1 MRVLVRIYV
10 HWCTHFRRIKLVG
23 LYTIKDIAEIV
34 GKDKSNVYRYIK
46 KNAIAHT
53 DTRGQTLV
61 YSDAQKNAI
70 VAGLKDITNVT
81 DAQRMQWSKNSEVTD
96 SGITKVLEERISDLK
111 EQNQHLIDQLNEK
124 DQEIHAKNEQINE
137 AHKLIDQ
144 QQQLNLSTQ
153 KLLIPSN
160 NSEDDSQQDDSK
172 EHSGS
177 VEKDTDLEKEKVS
190 KKGFWS
196 KLFG

>member
-1 MRVLVRIYV
+1 MYTDARI
-10 HWCTHFRRIKLVG
+10 WEGKLVE

-53 DTRGQTLV
+53 AIRGQTLV

-70 VAGLKDITNVT
+70 VAGLKDISNATN
-81 DAQRMQWSKNSEVTD
+81 AQRPQRLKNSEVID
-96 SGITKVLEERISDLK
+96 SEMTKVLEERISDLK

-160 NSEDDSQQDDSK
+160 NSEDSTQKDDFKENKDSVKQ
-172 EHSGS
+172 
-177 VEKDTDLEKEKVS
+177 DTDVANAEVS
-190 KKGFWS
+190 KKSFWK

>member
-1 MRVLVRIYV
+1 ME
-10 HWCTHFRRIKLVG
+10 

-53 DTRGQTLV
+53 ATRGQTLV
-61 YSDAQKNAI
+61 YSDTQKNAI
-70 VAGLKDITNVT
+70 VAGLKGDTNVT
-81 DAQRMQWSKNSEVTD
+81 NAQRSHRSEKTTVIETPMAK
-96 SGITKVLEERISDLK
+96 ILEERIADLK
-111 EQNQHLIDQLNEK
+111 EQNTLLIEQLKQK

-153 KLLIPSN
+153 KLLIT
-160 NSEDDSQQDDSK
+160 QDNEESTAQKSDL
-172 EHSGS
+172 
-177 VEKDTDLEKEKVS
+177 DTNDGNQKQNVDITDEETPQKS
-190 KKGFWS
+190 FWKKI
-196 KLFG
+196 FG

>member
-1 MRVLVRIYV
+1 MYTGARIQEE
-10 HWCTHFRRIKLVG
+10 KLVG

-53 DTRGQTLV
+53 ATRGQTLV

-70 VAGLKDITNVT
+70 VAGLKDISNATN
-81 DAQRMQWSKNSEVTD
+81 AQRPQRLKNSEVID
-96 SGITKVLEERISDLK
+96 SEMTKVLEERISDLK

-160 NSEDDSQQDDSK
+160 NSEDSTQKDDFKENKDSVKQ
-172 EHSGS
+172 
-177 VEKDTDLEKEKVS
+177 DTDVANAEVS
-190 KKGFWS
+190 KKSFWK

>member
-1 MRVLVRIYV
+1 MYTDARI
-10 HWCTHFRRIKLVG
+10 WEGKLVE

-53 DTRGQTLV
+53 ATRGQTLV

-70 VAGLKDITNVT
+70 VSGLKDISNATN
-81 DAQRMQWSKNSEVTD
+81 AQRPQRLKNSEVID
-96 SGITKVLEERISDLK
+96 SEMTKVLEERISDLK

-160 NSEDDSQQDDSK
+160 NSEDSTQKDDFKENKDSVKQ
-172 EHSGS
+172 
-177 VEKDTDLEKEKVS
+177 DTDVANAEVF
-190 KKGFWS
+190 KKSFWK

>member
-1 MRVLVRIYV
+1 MYTGARIQED
-10 HWCTHFRRIKLVG
+10 KLVE

-53 DTRGQTLV
+53 ATRGQTLV

-70 VAGLKDITNVT
+70 VAGLKDISNATN
-81 DAQRMQWSKNSEVTD
+81 AQRPQRLKNSEVID
-96 SGITKVLEERISDLK
+96 SEMTKVLEERISDLK
-111 EQNQHLIDQLNEK
+111 EQNQHLINQLNEK

-153 KLLIPSN
+153 KLLHTQN
-160 NSEDDSQQDDSK
+160 VDNDDVQVQ
-172 EHSGS
+172 
-177 VEKDTDLEKEKVS
+177 EKDLSLNNRKEDIDEI
-190 KKGFWS
+190 KKDNKPKSFWER
-196 KLFG
+196 LFNVK

>member
-1 MRVLVRIYV
+1 MYTDARI
-10 HWCTHFRRIKLVG
+10 WEGKLVE

-53 DTRGQTLV
+53 ATRGQTLV

-70 VAGLKDITNVT
+70 VAGLKDITNAT
-81 DAQRMQWSKNSEVTD
+81 NAQRPQRLKNSEVID
-96 SGITKVLEERISDLK
+96 SEMTKVLEERISDLK

-160 NSEDDSQQDDSK
+160 NSEDSTQKDDFKENKDSVKQ
-172 EHSGS
+172 
-177 VEKDTDLEKEKVS
+177 DTDVANAEVS
-190 KKGFWS
+190 KKSFWK

>member
-1 MRVLVRIYV
+1 MYTDARIWEV
-10 HWCTHFRRIKLVG
+10 KLVG
-23 LYTIKDIAEIV
+23 MYTIKDIAEIV

-53 DTRGQTLV
+53 ATRGQTLV

-70 VAGLKDITNVT
+70 VAGLKDISNATN
-81 DAQRMQWSKNSEVTD
+81 AQQPQRLKNSEVID
-96 SGITKVLEERISDLK
+96 SEMTKVLEERISDLK

-160 NSEDDSQQDDSK
+160 NSEDSTQKDDFKENKDSVKQ
-172 EHSGS
+172 
-177 VEKDTDLEKEKVS
+177 DTDVANAEVF
-190 KKGFWS
+190 KKSFWK

>member
-1 MRVLVRIYV
+1 MYTDARIWEV
-10 HWCTHFRRIKLVG
+10 KLVG
-23 LYTIKDIAEIV
+23 MYTIKDIAEIV

-53 DTRGQTLV
+53 ATRGQTLV

-70 VAGLKDITNVT
+70 VAGLKDISNATN
-81 DAQRMQWSKNSEVTD
+81 AQQPQRLKNSEVID
-96 SGITKVLEERISDLK
+96 SEMTKVLEERISDLK

-160 NSEDDSQQDDSK
+160 NSEDSTQKDDFKENKDSIKQ
-172 EHSGS
+172 
-177 VEKDTDLEKEKVS
+177 DTDVANAEVF
-190 KKGFWS
+190 KKSFWK

>member
-1 MRVLVRIYV
+1 MYTDARI
-10 HWCTHFRRIKLVG
+10 WEGKLVE

-53 DTRGQTLV
+53 ATRGQTLV

-70 VAGLKDITNVT
+70 VAGLKDIYNATN
-81 DAQRMQWSKNSEVTD
+81 AQRPQRLKNSEVID
-96 SGITKVLEERISDLK
+96 SEMTKVLEERISDLK

-160 NSEDDSQQDDSK
+160 NSEDSTQKDDFKENKDSVKQ
-172 EHSGS
+172 
-177 VEKDTDLEKEKVS
+177 DTDVANAEVS
-190 KKGFWS
+190 KKSFWK

>member
-1 MRVLVRIYV
+1 M
-10 HWCTHFRRIKLVG
+10 HWCASMYTDARIWEGKLVE

-53 DTRGQTLV
+53 ATRGQTLV

-70 VAGLKDITNVT
+70 VAGLKDISNATN
-81 DAQRMQWSKNSEVTD
+81 AQRPQRLKNSEVID
-96 SGITKVLEERISDLK
+96 SEMTKVLEERISDLK

-160 NSEDDSQQDDSK
+160 NSEDSTQKDDFKENKDSVKQ
-172 EHSGS
+172 
-177 VEKDTDLEKEKVS
+177 DTDVANAEVS
-190 KKGFWS
+190 KKSFWK

>member
-1 MRVLVRIYV
+1 M
-10 HWCTHFRRIKLVG
+10 G
-23 LYTIKDIAEIV
+23 MYTIKDIAEIV

-53 DTRGQTLV
+53 ATRGQTLV

-70 VAGLKDITNVT
+70 VAGLKDISNATN
-81 DAQRMQWSKNSEVTD
+81 AQQPQRLKNSEVID
-96 SGITKVLEERISDLK
+96 SEMTKVLEERISDLK

-160 NSEDDSQQDDSK
+160 NSEDSTQKDDFKENKDSVKQ
-172 EHSGS
+172 
-177 VEKDTDLEKEKVS
+177 DTDVANAEVF
-190 KKGFWS
+190 KKSFWK

>member
-1 MRVLVRIYV
+1 MRALVRIYV
-10 HWCTHFRRIKLVG
+10 HWCTHFRRIKLVE

-53 DTRGQTLV
+53 ATRGQTLV

-81 DAQRMQWSKNSEVTD
+81 NAQRTQWSKNSEVVD
-96 SGITKVLEERISDLK
+96 SELTKVLEERISDLK
-111 EQNQHLIDQLNEK
+111 EQNQHLVNQLNEM
-124 DQEIHAKNEQINE
+124 DQELHAKNEQINE

-153 KLLIPSN
+153 KLLITSD
-160 NSEDDSQQDDSK
+160 NSEDSTQQDDLK
-172 EHSGS
+172 EHSDG
-177 VEKDTDLEKEKVS
+177 VQQDTDLEKERVS
-190 KKGFWS
+190 KKGFWK

>member
-1 MRVLVRIYV
+1 MYTDARI
-10 HWCTHFRRIKLVG
+10 WEGKLVE

-53 DTRGQTLV
+53 ATRGQTLV

-70 VAGLKDITNVT
+70 VAGLKDISNATN
-81 DAQRMQWSKNSEVTD
+81 AQRPQRLKNSEVID
-96 SGITKVLEERISDLK
+96 SEMTKVLEERISDLK

-160 NSEDDSQQDDSK
+160 NSEDSTQKDDFKENKDSVKQ
-172 EHSGS
+172 
-177 VEKDTDLEKEKVS
+177 DTDVANAEVS
-190 KKGFWS
+190 KKSFWK

>member
-1 MRVLVRIYV
+1 MYTDARI
-10 HWCTHFRRIKLVG
+10 WEGKLVE

-53 DTRGQTLV
+53 ATRGQTLV

-70 VAGLKDITNVT
+70 VSGLKDISNATN
-81 DAQRMQWSKNSEVTD
+81 AQRPQRLKNSEVID
-96 SGITKVLEERISDLK
+96 SEMTKVLEERISDLK

-160 NSEDDSQQDDSK
+160 NSNSEDSTQKDDFKENKDSVKQ
-172 EHSGS
+172 
-177 VEKDTDLEKEKVS
+177 DTDVANAEVF
-190 KKGFWS
+190 KKSFWK

>member
-1 MRVLVRIYV
+1 MYTGARIQED
-10 HWCTHFRRIKLVG
+10 KLVE
-23 LYTIKDIAEIV
+23 LYTIKDIADIV

-53 DTRGQTLV
+53 ATRGQTLV

-70 VAGLKDITNVT
+70 VAGLKDISNATN
-81 DAQRMQWSKNSEVTD
+81 AQRPQRLKNSEVID
-96 SGITKVLEERISDLK
+96 SEMTKVLEERISDLK
-111 EQNQHLIDQLNEK
+111 EQNQHLINQLNEK

-153 KLLIPSN
+153 KLLHTQN
-160 NSEDDSQQDDSK
+160 VDNDDVQVQ
-172 EHSGS
+172 
-177 VEKDTDLEKEKVS
+177 EKDLSLNNRKEDIDEI
-190 KKGFWS
+190 KKDNKPKSFWER
-196 KLFG
+196 LFNVK

>member
-1 MRVLVRIYV
+1 MYTDARI
-10 HWCTHFRRIKLVG
+10 WEGKLVE

-53 DTRGQTLV
+53 TTRGQTLV

-70 VAGLKDITNVT
+70 VAGLKDISNATN
-81 DAQRMQWSKNSEVTD
+81 AQRPQRLKNSEVID
-96 SGITKVLEERISDLK
+96 SEMTKVLEERISDLK

-160 NSEDDSQQDDSK
+160 NSEDSTQKEDFKENKDSVKQ
-172 EHSGS
+172 
-177 VEKDTDLEKEKVS
+177 DTDVANAEVS
-190 KKGFWS
+190 KKSFWK

>member
-1 MRVLVRIYV
+1 MYTDARI
-10 HWCTHFRRIKLVG
+10 WEGKLVE

-53 DTRGQTLV
+53 ATRGQTLV

-70 VAGLKDITNVT
+70 VAGLKDISNATN
-81 DAQRMQWSKNSEVTD
+81 AQRPQRLKNSEVID
-96 SGITKVLEERISDLK
+96 SEMTKVLEERISDLK

-160 NSEDDSQQDDSK
+160 NSEDSTQKDDFKENKDSVKQ
-172 EHSGS
+172 
-177 VEKDTDLEKEKVS
+177 DTDVANAEVF
-190 KKGFWS
+190 KKSFWK

>member
-1 MRVLVRIYV
+1 MYTDARIWEGKV
-10 HWCTHFRRIKLVG
+10 VE

-53 DTRGQTLV
+53 ATRGQTLV

-70 VAGLKDITNVT
+70 VAGLKDISNATNV
-81 DAQRMQWSKNSEVTD
+81 QRPQRLKNSEVID
-96 SGITKVLEERISDLK
+96 SEMTKVLEERISDLK

-160 NSEDDSQQDDSK
+160 NSEDSTQKDDFKENKDSVKQ
-172 EHSGS
+172 
-177 VEKDTDLEKEKVS
+177 DTDVANAEVS
-190 KKGFWS
+190 KKSFWK

>member
-1 MRVLVRIYV
+1 MYTDARI
-10 HWCTHFRRIKLVG
+10 WEGKLVE

-53 DTRGQTLV
+53 ATRGQTLV

-70 VAGLKDITNVT
+70 VAGLKDISNATN
-81 DAQRMQWSKNSEVTD
+81 AQRPQRLKNSEVID
-96 SGITKVLEERISDLK
+96 SEMTKVLEERISDLK

-160 NSEDDSQQDDSK
+160 NSEDSIQKEDFKENKDSVKQ
-172 EHSGS
+172 
-177 VEKDTDLEKEKVS
+177 DTDVANAEVS
-190 KKGFWS
+190 KKSFWK

>member
-1 MRVLVRIYV
+1 MYTGARIQEE
-10 HWCTHFRRIKLVG
+10 KLVG

-53 DTRGQTLV
+53 ATRGQTLV

-70 VAGLKDITNVT
+70 VAGLKDISNATN
-81 DAQRMQWSKNSEVTD
+81 AQRPQRLKNSEVID
-96 SGITKVLEERISDLK
+96 SEMTKVLEERISDLK
-111 EQNQHLIDQLNEK
+111 EQNQHLINQLNEK

-153 KLLIPSN
+153 KLLHTQN
-160 NSEDDSQQDDSK
+160 VDNDDVQVQ
-172 EHSGS
+172 
-177 VEKDTDLEKEKVS
+177 EKDLSLNNRKEDVDEI
-190 KKGFWS
+190 KKDNKPKSFWER
-196 KLFG
+196 LFNVK

>member
-1 MRVLVRIYV
+1 MYTDARIWEGKV
-10 HWCTHFRRIKLVG
+10 VE

-53 DTRGQTLV
+53 ATRGQTLV

-70 VAGLKDITNVT
+70 VAGLKDISNATNV
-81 DAQRMQWSKNSEVTD
+81 QRPQRLKNSEVID
-96 SGITKVLEERISDLK
+96 SEMTKVLEERISDLK

-160 NSEDDSQQDDSK
+160 NSEDSTQKNDFKGNKDSVKQ
-172 EHSGS
+172 
-177 VEKDTDLEKEKVS
+177 DTDVANAEVS
-190 KKGFWS
+190 KKSFWK